1 MGMFVTYYAIHSL
14 CPAAISIR
22 NGFPH
27 GEYLWNN
34 MGADNTITKW
44 NSLKKYNKR
53 PYQFEMD
60 KKFMR
65 VVKLWDWP
73 WKEIQ
78 QSRQNPPPFMVAGEV
93 SIEKSKE
100 FADLNPIETACG
112 NLSSIEYN
120 GWHDNKAVVA
130 IYNRN

>member
-1 MGMFVTYYAIHSL
+1 MRFILYALPLFPSAMGSL
-14 CPAAISIR
+14 MGSIC
-22 NGFPH
+22 
-27 GEYLWNN
+27 E
-34 MGADNTITKW
+34 TIWEQTTLLQ
-44 NSLKKYNKR
+44 NEILCKKYNKR

-65 VVKLWDWP
+65 VVKLRDWP

-120 GWHDNKAVVA
+120 V
-130 IYNRN
+130 